1 MACPLA
7 TYDRTLVP
15 VKWPLLKSGVLC
27 VVLVSLL
34 ATTSH
39 YLAHYHFP
47 GEGRSL
53 PQEALGYEQP
63 NHAHDGLATERCGLC
78 LQLDRLPAPPSTL
91 AALTP
96 SLILIATVDP
106 LPEPQAI
113 AQIAAWQPPP
123 RGPPTRHAVI

>member
-1 MACPLA
+1 
-7 TYDRTLVP
+7 
-15 VKWPLLKSGVLC
+15 VKWPLLKSGVLYL
-27 VVLVSLL
+27 VLVSLL

-53 PQEALGYEQP
+53 PQAALGYEQP
-63 NHAHDGLATERCGLC
+63 DHDHDELATERCGLC

-91 AALTP
+91 TVVTP
-96 SLILIATVDP
+96 SLILIAAVES

-113 AQIAAWQPPP
+113 APIVAWQPPP
-123 RGPPTRHAVI
+123 RGPPTLHAVS